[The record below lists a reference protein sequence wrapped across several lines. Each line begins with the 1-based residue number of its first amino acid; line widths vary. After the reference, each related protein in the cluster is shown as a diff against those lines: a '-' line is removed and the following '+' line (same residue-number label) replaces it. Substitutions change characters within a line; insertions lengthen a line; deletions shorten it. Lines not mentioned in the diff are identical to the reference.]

1 MKKMSNID
9 LILIFLIGLSYTA
22 LITFFSPFAN
32 NEYLDGIFLF
42 LIFIASGYSLLA
54 VIYLDKYINELLKK
68 PVLLLMLSAFLTMSV
83 SVILKYSPL
92 LMQTNLLIVVLS
104 SLSMIL
110 SLIAYHRRK
119 EILKPLKVQPVSPV
133 ADKSPQEK
141 VMSYRQSLD
150 KTTETIDQGRLK
162 SVPKD
167 PVKEKVEKKSVPP
180 KKLSFTTN
188 TPLDILVIIILS
200 VLSLVTVSIPLLNN
214 SIVKTI
220 LAGLFIFIIPGYL
233 LMTLLFPGKE
243 SLEVIERWGLS
254 VIISLALTS
263 VIGIILFY
271 TPLGINLSSILM
283 IIGIISIIL
292 SAVAYIR
299 VIKVPPSQRFSFKS

>member
-9 LILIFLIGLSYTA
+9 LILIFLIGVSYTA
-22 LITFFSPFAN
+22 LITFFSPVAN
-32 NEYLDGIFLF
+32 NEYLDMVFLF

-54 VIYLDKYINELLKK
+54 VLYPDKYYNELLKK
-68 PVLLLMLSAFLTMSV
+68 PVLLLMLSALLSMSV
-83 SVILKYSPL
+83 SVVLKYSPL
-92 LMQTNLLIVVLS
+92 LMQTNLLIVALS
-104 SLSMIL
+104 TISMIL
-110 SLIAYHRRK
+110 SLVAYHRRK
-119 EILKPLKVQPVSPV
+119 EILKPFKVQPVSTV
-133 ADKSPQEK
+133 ADKSPQER

-150 KTTETIDQGRLK
+150 KTTETIDQGRIK
-162 SVPKD
+162 PVEKD
-167 PVKEKVEKKSVPP
+167 TAVEKIEKRPVKG
-180 KKLSFTTN
+180 KKLRFSTN
-188 TPLDILVIIILS
+188 APRDILVIIILS
-200 VLSLVTVSIPLLNN
+200 VLSLVTVFIPLLNN

-233 LMTLLFPGKE
+233 LMALLFPGKE

-283 IIGIISIIL
+283 IIGILSIIL

-299 VIKVPPSQRFSFKS
+299 VIKVRPSQRFSFKS